1 MNKRGAI
8 EFSITTIIIIIIGI
22 SILALALPWV
32 ARMMQQTSQLTDTAF
47 EQAKTQLA
55 GELSAANPV
64 VVAPSSLSLA
74 ANEQTTVS
82 VGCFNSATAHVATL
96 TGVETK
102 AGLSTAIAS
111 AGSDK
116 ITVDTNGKYFWGIV
130 IKAAANVDSTTAPVV
145 MSLNVD
151 CSGKPVTKPLMITF
165 R

>member
-1 MNKRGAI
+1 MNKKGAI

-74 ANEQTTVS
+74 ANDQATVS
-82 VGCFNSATAHVATL
+82 VGCFNPADAHIATL
-96 TGVETK
+96 TGVEVK
-102 AGLSTAIAS
+102 AGLSTATAS
-111 AGSDK
+111 VGSG
-116 ITVDTNGKYFWGIV
+116 DTKVAKNGKYFWGIV
-130 IKAAANVDSTTAPVV
+130 IKASSYSTIPDPVV
-145 MSLNVD
+145 MSLTVD
-151 CSGKPVTKPLMITF
+151 CSGTPVYKPLTIIF